1 MKSYLITILIRDGDH
16 EYSDKSILKLN
27 DEQLENPLEILCLWT
42 GFADAEPTEVYPNW
56 YEIDSNYRHF
66 QVYHIQEIEA
76 EHVKILRLYG
86 IY

>member
-16 EYSDKSILKLN
+16 EYSDKSILQLTG
-27 DEQLENPLEILCLWT
+27 EQLESPSEILSLWT
-42 GFADAEPTEVYPNW
+42 GFADTELTEVYPHW

-66 QVYHIQEIEA
+66 EVYSTQEIKP
-76 EHVKILRLYG
+76 EHKEILNSYG